1 MEYTEG
7 TDALKRE
14 RMGEGRKRKRYSD
27 KDGSKIKEGKCHDC
41 EGLYSLLKTQRQ
53 NVLTTDKDQKSHNFT
68 LKTGFILT
76 LPCCWTVM
84 IIA

>member
-7 TDALKRE
+7 TDGLKIDC
-14 RMGEGRKRKRYSD
+14 MGEGRKRKRHTD
-27 KDGSKIKEGKCHDC
+27 KDGSKTKEGKCHDC
-41 EGLYSLLKTQRQ
+41 EGLHSLLKTQRQ
-53 NVLTTDKDQKSHNFT
+53 NLLTTDKDQNNRNFT

-76 LPCCWTVM
+76 LPCCCTVM